1 MASYQRRG
9 YKKSVK
15 AVESNEEVVDQNSQT
30 AEVFSA
36 LDSGASRSEEWFRKN
51 QKIILG
57 LIIAIAVVGIGS
69 FAYNE
74 FIITPKE
81 REAANELYYPQSYF
95 EQSTQPG
102 VAKDSLLGLALNG
115 AQGKYG
121 FVDII
126 DNYSGTKAAKLASYG
141 AGMSYLQLGKYTEA
155 IVALEGFSSDD
166 AILSALAKG
175 AIADAYAGLERY
187 SDALAAYESAMN
199 QNTNDFTTPMFLR
212 KALFMAL
219 EVNETGKALKYA
231 RRLKKEYT
239 GNTEASGIDAIIG
252 NLE

>member
-15 AVESNEEVVDQNSQT
+15 AVKSNEEVVDQNSQT

-36 LDSGASRSEEWFRKN
+36 LDSGASRSEEWFRNN

-95 EQSTQPG
+95 EQSTQSG

>member
-1 MASYQRRG
+1 
-9 YKKSVK
+9 
-15 AVESNEEVVDQNSQT
+15 
-30 AEVFSA
+30 
-36 LDSGASRSEEWFRKN
+36 
-51 QKIILG
+51 
-57 LIIAIAVVGIGS
+57 VVGIGS

-155 IVALEGFSSDD
+155 IVVLEGFSSDD

-187 SDALAAYESAMN
+187 SDALVAYESAMS

-212 KALFMAL
+212 KALFMAM

-231 RRLKKEYT
+231 KRLKKEYT

>member
-1 MASYQRRG
+1 M
-9 YKKSVK
+9 
-15 AVESNEEVVDQNSQT
+15 
-30 AEVFSA
+30 
-36 LDSGASRSEEWFRKN
+36 
-51 QKIILG
+51 
-57 LIIAIAVVGIGS
+57 IIAIAVVGIGS

-141 AGMSYLQLGKYTEA
+141 AGMSYLQLGEYTEA
-155 IVALEGFSSDD
+155 IAALEEFSSDD

-187 SDALAAYESAMN
+187 SDALTAYESAMS

-231 RRLKKEYT
+231 KRLKKEYT

>member
-115 AQGKYG
+115 TQGKYG
-121 FVDII
+121 FIDII

>member
-121 FVDII
+121 FIDII

-155 IVALEGFSSDD
+155 IVVLEGFSSDD

-187 SDALAAYESAMN
+187 SDALVAYESAMS

-212 KALFMAL
+212 KALFMAM

-231 RRLKKEYT
+231 KRLKKEYT

>member
-15 AVESNEEVVDQNSQT
+15 AVKSNEEVVDQNSQT

-121 FVDII
+121 FIDII